1 MQIEIITATRYSVA
15 DFQKKSALGQS
26 LERLADPTIGVRLV
40 IENKRGLPAVYN
52 DGIAA
57 AGAGNILV
65 FMHDD
70 VWIDDYFFAQR
81 IIDGLAAYDL
91 IGVAG
96 NKRRNAAQPTWQFLD
111 SDFTP
116 DNPANLSGHVAHGQN
131 PLGEVSKYGSVP
143 ADCEILDGVLL
154 AIKKSVLMEHDLR
167 FDTRFD
173 FHFYDL
179 DFCREA
185 RENGLKLGTW
195 PIAITHQSG
204 GAFGRGPWLEAF
216 KTYIKKWGS

>member
-1 MQIEIITATRYSVA
+1 MQIEIISATRYSLA
-15 DFQKKSALGQS
+15 DFQKKSELGQS
-26 LERLADPTIGVRLV
+26 LERMADPAIGLRLV

-52 DGIAA
+52 DSIAA

-81 IIDGLAAYDL
+81 VIDGLAAFDL

-116 DNPANLSGHVAHGQN
+116 DKPENLIGHVAHVQN
-131 PLGEVSKYGSVP
+131 P
-143 ADCEILDGVLL
+143 
-154 AIKKSVLMEHDLR
+154 
-167 FDTRFD
+167 
-173 FHFYDL
+173 
-179 DFCREA
+179 
-185 RENGLKLGTW
+185 
-195 PIAITHQSG
+195 
-204 GAFGRGPWLEAF
+204 
-216 KTYIKKWGS
+216 

>member
-26 LERLADPTIGVRLV
+26 LERLADTNISLRLV
-40 IENKRGLPAVYN
+40 VDNKRGLPSVYN

-81 IIDGLAAYDL
+81 IIDGLAAFDL
-91 IGVAG
+91 VGVAG
-96 NKRRNAAQPTWQFLD
+96 NRRRNAAQPAWQFLD
-111 SDFTP
+111 IDFNLDDP
-116 DNPANLSGHVAHGQN
+116 KNLSGHVAHGPN
-131 PLGEVSKYGSVP
+131 PLGAVSKYGPVP
-143 ADCEILDGVLL
+143 VECELLDGVLL
-154 AIKKSVLMEHDLR
+154 AIRKSVLMQHDLH
-167 FDTRFD
+167 FDTRFN

-185 RENGLKLGTW
+185 RKNGLKIGTW

-204 GAFGRGPWLEAF
+204 GAFGREPLLEAF
-216 KTYIKKWGS
+216 KIYIKKWGS